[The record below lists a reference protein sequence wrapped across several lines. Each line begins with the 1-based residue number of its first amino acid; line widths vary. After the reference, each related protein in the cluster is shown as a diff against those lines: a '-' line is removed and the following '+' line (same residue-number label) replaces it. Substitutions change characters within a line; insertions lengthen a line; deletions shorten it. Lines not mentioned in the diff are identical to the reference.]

1 MVFCKMQGAGND
13 FIIFNNIKQEIPQEK
28 FPEMAKRLCT
38 RKLSI
43 GADGLMVVEPP
54 ERGGDIKVRLINAD
68 GTDAE
73 MCGNGVRCMG
83 RYVYEEGIA
92 GERITIEAAAGDV
105 AVERLSKRSYKIK
118 LQRAAVI
125 KEGRT
130 VEVSGKKY
138 EYTYIELGNPGIPH
152 IVVEMP
158 GLKDLDKEDLRVL
171 GRQLRYHPD
180 FPKGA
185 NVNFYQALDSNSVV
199 LLTYE
204 RGVEDFTLACG
215 TGSGSTALSLKLRG
229 KLQGDSLKLNVP
241 GGLLVVDLKQ
251 ADGGEYDLYLTGDT
265 NIIAK
270 GEILDEDLGSY

>member
-1 MVFCKMQGAGND
+1 MQGAGND
-13 FIIFNNIKQEIPQEK
+13 FIIINNIKQEIPQEK

-43 GADGLMVVEPP
+43 GADGLMVVEKPQK
-54 ERGGDIKVRLINAD
+54 GGDIMMRLFNAD
-68 GTDAE
+68 GSEAE
-73 MCGNGVRCMG
+73 MCGNGVRCIA
-83 RYVYEEGIA
+83 RYAYEEGIA
-92 GERITIEAAAGDV
+92 AEHITIEAVAGDV
-105 AVERLSKRSYKIK
+105 AAERLSKRSYKIK
-118 LQRAAVI
+118 LQRAGVV
-125 KEGRT
+125 KEARIVDVG
-130 VEVSGKKY
+130 GKKY

-158 GLKDLDKEDLRVL
+158 GLKSLDRDPLRVL

-185 NVNFYQALDSNSVV
+185 NVNFYEALDGNSVL

-215 TGSGSTALSLKLRG
+215 TGSGSTALSLKLQG
-229 KLQGDSLKLNVP
+229 KLAGDSLKLNVP
-241 GGLLVVDLKQ
+241 GGLLIVDLKQ
-251 ADGGEYDLYLTGDT
+251 VNGREYDLYLTGDT

-270 GEILDEDLGSY
+270 GEILDEDLI

>member
-13 FIIFNNIKQEIPQEK
+13 FIIINNIKQEIPGEK

-43 GADGLMVVEPP
+43 GADGLMVVEKPQK
-54 ERGGDIKVRLINAD
+54 GGDIRVRLINAD

-73 MCGNGVRCMG
+73 MCGNGVRCIA
-83 RYVYEEGIA
+83 RYVNEEGIA
-92 GERITIEAAAGDV
+92 GEHITIEAAAGDV
-105 AVERLSKRSYKIK
+105 EAERLSKRSYKIK
-118 LQRAAVI
+118 LQRAGVV
-125 KEGRT
+125 KEART
-130 VEVSGKKY
+130 ADVGGKKY
-138 EYTYIELGNPGIPH
+138 AYTYIELGNPGIPH

-158 GLKDLDKEDLRVL
+158 GLKDLDREELRVL
-171 GRQLRYHPD
+171 GRKLRYHPD

-185 NVNFYQALDSNSVV
+185 NVNFYQILDGNSVL

-215 TGSGSTALSLKLRG
+215 TGSGSTALSLKLQG
-229 KLQGDSLKLNVP
+229 KLSGDNLKLNVP
-241 GGLLVVDLKQ
+241 GGLLIVDLKQ
-251 ADGGEYDLYLTGDT
+251 AGEREYDLYLTGDT

-270 GEILDEDLGSY
+270 GEILDEDLI

>member
-13 FIIFNNIKQEIPQEK
+13 FIIINNIKQEIPREK

-43 GADGLMVVEPP
+43 GADGLMVVEKPQ
-54 ERGGDIKVRLINAD
+54 RGGDIRMCLFNAD
-68 GTDAE
+68 GSEAE
-73 MCGNGVRCMG
+73 MCGNGARCIS
-83 RYVYEEGIA
+83 RYAYEEGIA
-92 GERITIEAAAGDV
+92 REHITIETIAGEVAA
-105 AVERLSKRSYKIK
+105 ERLSKRSYKIK
-118 LQRAAVI
+118 LQRAGLI
-125 KEGRT
+125 KEGHT

-138 EYTYIELGNPGIPH
+138 EYTYIELGDPGVPH

-158 GLKDLDKEDLRVL
+158 GLKDLDREELRVL

-185 NVNFYQALDSNSVV
+185 NVNFYQILDGNSVL

-215 TGSGSTALSLKLRG
+215 TGSGSTALSLKLQG
-229 KLQGDSLKLNVP
+229 KLSGDSLKLKVP
-241 GGLLVVDLKQ
+241 GGLLIVDLKQ
-251 ADGGEYDLYLTGDT
+251 AGEREYDLYLTGDT

-270 GEILDEDLGSY
+270 GEILDEDLI